1 MFHPDLD
8 WHDPGTKQETN
19 MGERAGPLV
28 EAYCADNPRNCTDG
42 RINMELQ
49 RSGPSVVQTR
59 ITDLLVDNWADH
71 FNVTVQE
78 LLQDNHIVEVARG
91 QYDVVTWRQF
101 GEVDPDN
108 DVVWLECASVG
119 FISLNW
125 TRYCDEERDILR

>member
-1 MFHPDLD
+1 M
-8 WHDPGTKQETN
+8 
-19 MGERAGPLV
+19 
-28 EAYCADNPRNCTDG
+28 
-42 RINMELQ
+42 
-49 RSGPSVVQTR
+49 
-59 ITDLLVDNWADH
+59 
-71 FNVTVQE
+71 QE